1 MSLLVSFVYLQ
12 HMSLQTIIETWK
24 SFSLPRKVISV
35 VVSTVVLFIGALII
49 VFVVSYFMRG
59 FGSSSFSI
67 NQKGTS
73 LSVGSMP
80 GMAPRML
87 NYDGVSDSVQSSD
100 YSYGTN
106 NTYGNRS
113 SVYATPA
120 VTTRKAEDF
129 ELTSYQAQVESRDVE
144 SDCQTIQNLKSDEA
158 IIFISANTAKDS
170 CSFSFKTEKT
180 KEQSAVSVIKALNPK
195 SFTQNVA
202 TIEDRLTSYDRRKEI
217 LEHEL
222 TVLQKILDD
231 AITSYEALSKLA
243 ITTGSVTNLRQAIYD
258 KVDIIERLTQKKL
271 TIEQELRQLGDS
283 TSSSKEEIQ
292 YVQFSVS
299 VYKNTFVDKEA
310 LASSWKYEIK
320 QFISEM
326 NKSLQTVTIGLVT
339 FIFTLGTYILYLL
352 IIVVIVKY
360 LKRVLVYIWRKE

>member
-1 MSLLVSFVYLQ
+1 MMEY
-12 HMSLQTIIETWK
+12 
-24 SFSLPRKVISV
+24 
-35 VVSTVVLFIGALII
+35 G
-49 VFVVSYFMRG
+49 
-59 FGSSSFSI
+59 
-67 NQKGTS
+67 
-73 LSVGSMP
+73 VGSESNS
-80 GMAPRML
+80 AS
-87 NYDGVSDSVQSSD
+87 YASKIYSD
-100 YSYGTN
+100 YD
-106 NTYGNRS
+106 NRY
-113 SVYATPA
+113 SVRATPQMPTVA
-120 VTTRKAEDF
+120 TKKAEDF

-158 IIFISANTAKDS
+158 IIFTSANTSKDS

-202 TIEDRLTSYDRRKEI
+202 TIEDRLISYDRRKEI

-222 TVLQKILDD
+222 TVIQKILDD

-258 KVDIIERLTQKKL
+258 KVEIIERLTQKKL
-271 TIEQELRQLGDS
+271 TIEQDLRQLGDS

-320 QFISEM
+320 QFINEM
-326 NKSLQTVTIGLVT
+326 NKSLQTITIGLIT

-352 IIVVIVKY
+352 IIVVVIKY
-360 LKRVLVYIWRKE
+360 LKRVLVYIWKKE